1 MNTKPSRQ
9 NPQTHYV
16 LVRVDVEKHIPDIE
30 KHITN
35 RAATLDGVANG
46 GAHMIYHI
54 TDGDSLHGMFSA
66 LHEDIIARSAQD
78 AKAQR

>member
-30 KHITN
+30 THITN
-35 RAATLDGVANG
+35 RAATLDGVVNG
-46 GAHMIYHI
+46 GVHMLGHI
-54 TDGDSLHGMFSA
+54 KEGEPMHVILAA
-66 LHEDIIARSAQD
+66 LHEDIIARAAKD
-78 AKAQR
+78 AKA

>member
-16 LVRVDVEKHIPDIE
+16 LVRVDVEKRIPDIE

-46 GAHMIYHI
+46 GAHMICHV
-54 TDGDSLHGMFSA
+54 TDGDSIHEVLSA
-66 LHEDIIARSAQD
+66 LKADVHARGVL
-78 AKAQR
+78 